1 MDVASMVGQY
11 ASLIAL
17 LFAEVDFLERLAV
30 RMDQLEQSSQGL
42 LSWLHQELETRFL
55 QEREIQS
62 QGVG

>member
-1 MDVASMVGQY
+1 MVGQY
-11 ASLIAL
+11 ASLT
-17 LFAEVDFLERLAV
+17 EVDFLERLAV

-42 LSWLHQELETRFL
+42 LPWLHQELETRFL

>member
-1 MDVASMVGQY
+1 MDVAPMVGQY

>member
-1 MDVASMVGQY
+1 MVGQY

>member
-1 MDVASMVGQY
+1 MNVASMVGQY

>member
-1 MDVASMVGQY
+1 MVGQY
-11 ASLIAL
+11 ASLTAL